1 MPARCWPPPSSTSAS
16 TRWATPRRTW
26 PRPACPCEWIRA
38 MAERF
43 TLDDLAKI
51 VEQRAGADPEA
62 SYTAKLLAGGPAK
75 AAKKLGEEAMEAA
88 IAAVMNDKT
97 HLAAEAADVL
107 YHLLVVLKS
116 AGVPLGDVMDE
127 LQRRT
132 AQSGLEEKASRRS

>member
-1 MPARCWPPPSSTSAS
+1 MAS
-16 TRWATPRRTW
+16 
-26 PRPACPCEWIRA
+26 
-38 MAERF
+38 RF

-51 VEQRAGADPEA
+51 VEARAGADPEV

-88 IAAVMNDKT
+88 IAAVMNDRN
-97 HLAAEAADVL
+97 HLTAEAADVL
-107 YHLLVVLKS
+107 YHLLVVLRS